1 MSLVIAQDELKPDQV
16 KNPAASGGALKPKTN
31 PTADQSPHDDAEY
44 TAVSLPP

>member
-1 MSLVIAQDELKPDQV
+1 MPGV

-31 PTADQSPHDDAEY
+31 PTADQDPHDDAEY